1 MQPQSLY
8 QSLFPTE
15 RNGLSK
21 KEMLEKWSVQYPYF
35 SAIHFFL
42 LNETPVSDDNYQKN
56 AQKAALYFKTP
67 YQLLNQLSK
76 AQENPLEKFSATSN
90 NNKGAKSDNLL
101 FEPLYS
107 SDYFASQGI
116 KLNDEVK
123 TNDKLGKQLKS
134 FTEWLK
140 TTKKTQNTPNSEAE
154 SEIDLSVEKMAE
166 NSNIEVEILTE
177 SLAEVYIQQ
186 GKKQKAI
193 DIYKKLS
200 LQFPSKN
207 AYFAEKIKSI

>member
-1 MQPQSLY
+1 MDAQSLY
-8 QSLFPTE
+8 QSLFPKE
-15 RNGLSK
+15 IKELSK
-21 KEMLEKWSVQYPYF
+21 KEMLEKWSTQYPYC
-35 SAIHFFL
+35 SAIHFYL
-42 LNETPVSDDNYQKN
+42 LNETPVTDISYEKKV
-56 AQKAALYFKTP
+56 QKAALFFKNP
-67 YQLLNQLSK
+67 YHLLHQLSNAK
-76 AQENPLEKFSATSN
+76 VNVLDKFSNATPNQKAGQSE
-90 NNKGAKSDNLL
+90 NLL

-107 SDYFASQGI
+107 TDYFASQGI
-116 KLNDEVK
+116 KLSEELVS
-123 TNDKLGKQLKS
+123 NDKLGKQLKS
-134 FTEWLK
+134 FTDWLK
-140 TTKKTQNTPNSEAE
+140 TTKKTNATLNTEDT

-207 AYFAEKIKSI
+207 AYFAKKIKSL